1 MKFLLDAHFPLT
13 LKSWLKS
20 RGHDVMHTRD
30 LPRKNLS
37 DLEDL
42 LQEYSVVEMNYTD
55 ILMHF

>member
-1 MKFLLDAHFPLT
+1 MKFILDAHLPLA
-13 LKSWLKS
+13 LKTWLKA
-20 RGHDVMHTRD
+20 RGHDVVHTRD